1 MAEMNPWLKQ
11 CLHAEYFQAEEG
23 FYDYE
28 RLLVFCLLYCAG

>member
-11 CLHAEYFQAEEG
+11 SLHAEYFKADEG

-28 RLLVFCLLYCAG
+28 RLLVFCLLYSAG